1 MDAISVDG
9 LRKSFGDIEA
19 VKGISF
25 SVPEGAFFA
34 FLGPNGAGKST
45 TISIICSLLK
55 ADSGE
60 VSIFGKDVSD
70 PSVRSDMGVVFQDPM
85 MDARLTVR
93 ENVRIRGAMY
103 GLSGDALEDSVSS
116 ALSAA
121 DAAEFA
127 DRMYGKLSG
136 GQRRRADIARAL
148 VHSPRLLLL
157 DEPTSGLDPQTR
169 ARIWETV
176 KDLNREHGMTVLLT
190 THYMEEASGADD
202 IVVIDRGS
210 IAAHGTPS
218 ALKDRYCRDRMTF
231 EPTDMDAATEVLSS
245 LGIGYAVGSGTV
257 TVELGSTA
265 DAVPIVKALDYLIGS
280 FEVRSGTLD
289 DAFIAITGGRRE

>member
-85 MDARLTVR
+85 MDAGLTVR

-116 ALSAA
+116 ALSTA

-176 KDLNREHGMTVLLT
+176 KDLNRAHGMTVLLT

-245 LGIGYAVGSGTV
+245 LGIGYAVDSGAV

-265 DAVPIVKALDYLIGS
+265 DAVPIVKALDSLIGS

-289 DAFIAITGGRRE
+289 DAFIAITGGRGE

>member
-45 TISIICSLLK
+45 TMSIICSLLK

-85 MDARLTVR
+85 MDVRLTVR

-116 ALSAA
+116 ALSTA

-176 KDLNREHGMTVLLT
+176 KGLNREHGMTVLLT

-210 IAAHGTPS
+210 IAAHGTPT

-265 DAVPIVKALDYLIGS
+265 DAVPIVKALDSLIGS